1 MIDHIAIANKAIDTA
16 VGISMSFIE
25 AASTIE
31 LDMMIMIGVA
41 IIFNMVPVPKRADKA
56 CLKKL
61 NVPDNCN
68 INRRQMDNK
77 TISIKNDFRKS

>member
-1 MIDHIAIANKAIDTA
+1 
-16 VGISMSFIE
+16 MSFIE

-56 CLKKL
+56 CLNKL

-77 TISIKNDFRKS
+77 TASIKNDFIKS

>member
-41 IIFNMVPVPKRADKA
+41 IIFNMVPVPKRAAND
-56 CLKKL
+56 CLK
-61 NVPDNCN
+61 
-68 INRRQMDNK
+68 
-77 TISIKNDFRKS
+77 